1 MPAFVRSHR
10 RTRAAASAIAP
21 YTAVWVNAVI
31 AESLTAWVTNDS
43 ASTRMNCGN
52 TAIMKT

>member
-31 AESLTAWVTNDS
+31 AESSTAWVTNDS